1 MPEFHRTTDTP
12 ERIEA
17 AAVERATDFVEAV
30 VRRIDALYAPRD
42 EDADADA

>member
-17 AAVERATDFVEAV
+17 EAVERATDFVESV
-30 VRRIDALYAPRD
+30 VRRID
-42 EDADADA
+42 DASTRRRRPD